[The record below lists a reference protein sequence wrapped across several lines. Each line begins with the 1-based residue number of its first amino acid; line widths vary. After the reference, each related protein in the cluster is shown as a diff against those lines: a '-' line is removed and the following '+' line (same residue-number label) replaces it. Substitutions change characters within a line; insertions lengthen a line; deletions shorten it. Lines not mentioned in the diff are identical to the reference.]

1 MRKFLFVLA
10 VLMLFNLAQ
19 ADMPAPPPST
29 FHIIF
34 NGSNV
39 TDSVF
44 YAATL
49 NCYSNTSLADIKNQT
64 EVKNPSLF
72 IEEYD
77 ASQNCTWYPSSEVW
91 GEECRDS
98 VCYFYLWRAPAGDF
112 RLVVYLPSIN
122 RTFVSSTV
130 TRNSVSS
137 EFLVN
142 ISSSGNVVIEKI
154 REIPTPYYRP
164 YMPPVDYSTL
174 LEYALVLTLVI
185 ELASSL
191 VYIHVRRLDKMVL
204 WSVALANIISVPLLW
219 FFLQVVGA
227 NMTLFCFCLLFG
239 EFAVFVF
246 EALLIFLLNKKRI
259 GIVDSFAMSFINNV
273 LSFVAGIVL
282 ILFISII

>member
-1 MRKFLFVLA
+1 MRKFLFILA
-10 VLMLFNLAQ
+10 VLLLFNLAQ

-39 TDSVF
+39 TDNVF
-44 YAATL
+44 YAAML
-49 NCYSNTSLADIKNQT
+49 SCYSNTSFVDIKNQT
-64 EVKNPSLF
+64 AVKHPGLL

-91 GEECRDS
+91 EEECKNS

-112 RLVVYLPSIN
+112 RLVMYLPSIN

-130 TRNSVSS
+130 VHNSLSS

-142 ISSSGNVVIEKI
+142 ISSSGEVVINKV
-154 REIPTPYYRP
+154 REISTSYTGYRS
-164 YMPPVDYSTL
+164 PVDYSTL
-174 LEYALVLTLVI
+174 LWYALVLTLVI
-185 ELASSL
+185 ELAASL
-191 VYIHVRRLDKMVL
+191 IYIHVRKLDKRIL
-204 WSVALANIISVPLLW
+204 WSVALVNIISVPLLW
-219 FFLQVVGA
+219 FFLTRGDW
-227 NMTLFCFCLLFG
+227 MLFCFSLLFG

-246 EALLIFLLNKKRI
+246 EALVIFLLNRKRI

-273 LSFVAGIVL
+273 LSFIAGIVL
-282 ILFISII
+282 LLFIPGI